1 MRIYKHMK
9 ANGHVKVFL
18 EHFDIKDSTNG
29 KEHTKAHRI
38 QRLDLGVRKHEGSD
52 IDQSNPYGGWVVILL
67 ATLKVLMLQTPPII
81 AKKKNTFERGPT
93 MYISFAN
100 EGKTQV
106 KWAIVVGWKVQR

>member
-1 MRIYKHMK
+1 MK

-52 IDQSNPYGGWVVILL
+52 ID
-67 ATLKVLMLQTPPII
+67 
-81 AKKKNTFERGPT
+81 
-93 MYISFAN
+93 
-100 EGKTQV
+100 
-106 KWAIVVGWKVQR
+106 